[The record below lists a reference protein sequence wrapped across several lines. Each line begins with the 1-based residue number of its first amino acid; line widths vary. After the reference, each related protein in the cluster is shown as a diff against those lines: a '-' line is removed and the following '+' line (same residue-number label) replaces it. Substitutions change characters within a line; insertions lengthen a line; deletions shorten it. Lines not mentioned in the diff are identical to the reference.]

1 MTREHETEHKAYV
14 RPVPI
19 TWWLHN
25 RRYFLFMIRESTS
38 VFIALFV
45 LVYLYQLFLVSRGA
59 EVHDMFQETL
69 RSVPFVVGYAI
80 VLLFALYHSIT
91 WLGLVSKIQI
101 VRIGRLTIP
110 PFLVGLGAY
119 LSWIVVSAVVACLFL
134 TLKVG
139 CIK

>member
-1 MTREHETEHKAYV
+1 MMREHETEHKAYV

-38 VFIALFV
+38 VFIALFI
-45 LVYLYQLFLVSRGA
+45 LLYLYQLFLISKGA
-59 EVHDMFQETL
+59 EVHDLFQESL
-69 RSVPFVVGYAI
+69 RSVPVVVFYAI

-101 VRIGRLTIP
+101 VRVGRLTVP

-119 LSWIVVSAVVACLFL
+119 LSWIVASAVVAYLFL
-134 TLKVG
+134 TLTVR
-139 CIK
+139 

>member
-1 MTREHETEHKAYV
+1 MTSEHEHKAYV
-14 RPVPI
+14 RRVPI

-45 LVYLYQLFLVSRGA
+45 LVYLYQLFLISKGA
-59 EVHDMFQETL
+59 EVHDPFQESL
-69 RSVPFVVGYAI
+69 RSVPFVVCYAI
-80 VLLFALYHSIT
+80 VFLFALYHSIT

-101 VRIGRLTIP
+101 IRIGRLTVP

-119 LSWIVVSAVVACLFL
+119 ISWIVASAVVACLFL
-134 TLKVG
+134 ALK
-139 CIK
+139 